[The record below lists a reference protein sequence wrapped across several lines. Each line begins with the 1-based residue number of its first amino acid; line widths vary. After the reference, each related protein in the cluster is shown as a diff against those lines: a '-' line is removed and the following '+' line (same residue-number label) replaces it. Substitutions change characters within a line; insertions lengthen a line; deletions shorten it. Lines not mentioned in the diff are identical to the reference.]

1 LPRNNKLW
9 RARSLGLSAVLAA
22 VVVSA
27 IAASHGCTTTNSL
40 TTQVDFYGPS
50 GLTVAPAKDRDLLF
64 IASTGGDDLRAI
76 SICNT
81 PAPDG
86 GTAANNTCTDLE
98 DFHFLPGP
106 IRLFPGS
113 FPVGNRPVRLASV
126 NLRDADGGVVGGVL
140 VVGVAAQVSVD
151 GGISATADAGTREA
165 LPALMLV
172 DSVNVLAA
180 TRREA
185 TIKVP
190 IAIPLDAPPID
201 VVSTDVPTGAPPL
214 AGVPQ
219 LAFVLTEANVAS
231 GVRAELSEI
240 ALTPTLDGPA
250 AQVTARC
257 SLSITAT
264 RLALIP
270 RTFHK
275 ETGVTDPPSS
285 LIYVGDG
292 TVEGAV
298 AGGLGDGALEIDT
311 TTIPPVTSTVA
322 PCTIK
327 RRLVA
332 TDPRTGKP
340 RGLASL
346 ALSPA
351 YNTATPDARSY
362 PAGAMLLGASTDGL
376 VVFIRTD
383 TGVLYPIPPFIAYH
397 DDAGAP
403 NTVAPVSSGETAY
416 VDGDGGVS
424 VLHADGSLELLAGV
438 YAQPMEPLRVNGL
451 AREVAFFKTPLT
463 CNSQNV
469 VTGQPCEL
477 ISVGASQSSY
487 LSVAF
492 PLVATVTSTD
502 GTVVFIDAD
511 DRRFVSD
518 TRDATAG
525 STGFQASVNS
535 AYTFAPAQPLS
546 RSAPVLAFAP
556 ADTTSTKCNVGP
568 GTTAPVTCKPLGSS
582 QAGVARQSTWRAI
595 WHAQLP
601 GLERQGGTLTR
612 DASGALRFTV
622 PGIDLSRWTDPAL
635 PDALVV
641 GDALAVAAFTAAPN
655 GGPLCA
661 FLTNENLTPLAREYT
676 ITAIGSN
683 YFLLDDQNTLESGTA
698 AHDATPAECLTGG
711 VGAVVEVRTAGTNP
725 WLILQGNLIHGRAKN
740 GTQFTATETRFDY
753 PLQYVLYPDQ
763 DATNSILL
771 PTIANDIAVSFTI
784 TGNDPVTPQSAFTW
798 SIGSGQSPTRVSD
811 TGSSGGFAGAVITY
825 TSLKV
830 PGNLVFFSSTGSN
843 TVIQIDPQLLG
854 VLNGVISY
862 R

>member
-1 LPRNNKLW
+1 MPRNNKLW

-27 IAASHGCTTTNSL
+27 IAASHGCTTTNTI

-81 PAPDG
+81 PVPDG
-86 GTAANNTCTDLE
+86 GSVADTTCTDLE

-140 VVGVAAQVSVD
+140 VAGVAAQVSVD
-151 GGISATADAGTREA
+151 GGISATADAGTLEA

-190 IAIPLDAPPID
+190 IAIPLDAPPVD

-214 AGVPQ
+214 AGTPQ

-231 GVRAELSEI
+231 GVPAELSEI
-240 ALTPTLDGPA
+240 ALTPTIDGPA
-250 AQVTARC
+250 AQVIGRC

-270 RTFHK
+270 RTFHA
-275 ETGVTDPPSS
+275 GVTDPPSS

-311 TTIPPVTSTVA
+311 TTIPPMTGTAA
-322 PCTIK
+322 PCTIN

-351 YNTATPDARSY
+351 YNTSDGRSY
-362 PAGAMLLGASTDGL
+362 AAGAMLLGASTDGL

-383 TGVLYPIPPFIAYH
+383 TGVPYPIPPFTAYH
-397 DDAGAP
+397 DDAGIP
-403 NTVAPVSSGETAY
+403 TTVVAVSTGETAY
-416 VDGDGGVS
+416 LERDGGVA
-424 VLHADGSLELLAGV
+424 VLHADGGFELLPGV
-438 YAQPMEPLRVNGL
+438 YAQPMEPLRLNGL
-451 AREVAFFKTPLT
+451 AREVSFFKTPLT
-463 CNSQNV
+463 CNSQSIGAN
-469 VTGQPCEL
+469 QPCEL
-477 ISVGASQSSY
+477 ISVGASQNSY

-492 PLVATVTSTD
+492 PLVGLVTSTD
-502 GTVVFIDAD
+502 GSVVFIDAD

-518 TRDATAG
+518 TRDATSG
-525 STGFQASVNS
+525 STGFQAAVNS
-535 AYTFAPAQPLS
+535 SYTFAPAQPLS
-546 RSAPVLAFAP
+546 RSAPVLNFAP
-556 ADTTSTKCNVGP
+556 ADTTSPECFVG
-568 GTTAPVTCKPLGSS
+568 GAATAPVTCKPLGWS
-582 QAGVARQSTWRAI
+582 QAGVARRSTWRAI

-612 DASGALRFTV
+612 DTTGFLRFTV
-622 PGIDLSRWTDPAL
+622 PPGIDLSRWTDSAL

-655 GGPLCA
+655 GGALCD
-661 FLTNENLTPLAREYT
+661 FLSNENTTALAREYT

-683 YFLLDDQNTLESGTA
+683 YFLLDDQNTLESGTP
-698 AHDATPAECLTGG
+698 AHDATPPECLSGG

-740 GTQFTATETRFDY
+740 GTQFTTTETRFDY
-753 PLQYVLYPDQ
+753 PLQYILYPD
-763 DATNSILL
+763 APGLL

-811 TGSSGGFAGAVITY
+811 TSSFGGFAGAVITY

-843 TVIQIDPQLLG
+843 SVIQIDPQLLG

>member
-27 IAASHGCTTTNSL
+27 IAASHGCTTTNTI

-50 GLTVAPAKDRDLLF
+50 GLTIAPAKDRDLLF

-81 PAPDG
+81 PVPDG
-86 GTAANNTCTDLE
+86 GTVADTTCTDLE

-126 NLRDADGGVVGGVL
+126 NLRDAEGGVVGGVL
-140 VVGVAAQVSVD
+140 VAGVAAQVSVD
-151 GGISATADAGTREA
+151 GGISATADAGTLAA
-165 LPALMLV
+165 LPALLLV

-190 IAIPLDAPPID
+190 IAISLDAPPID
-201 VVSTDVPTGAPPL
+201 VVTTDVPTGTKPI
-214 AGVPQ
+214 AGMTQ
-219 LAFVLTEANVAS
+219 LAYVLTEANVAS
-231 GVRAELSEI
+231 NVPAELSQLT
-240 ALTPTLDGPA
+240 LTPTKDGPVA
-250 AQVTARC
+250 AVTGRC

-270 RTFHK
+270 RTFHAT
-275 ETGVTDPPSS
+275 TGFEEPPSPF
-285 LIYVGDG
+285 
-292 TVEGAV
+292 
-298 AGGLGDGALEIDT
+298 T
-311 TTIPPVTSTVA
+311 TTIPPMTGTVA

-332 TDPRTGKP
+332 TDPLTGKP
-340 RGLASL
+340 RGLASI

-351 YNTATPDARSY
+351 YITTDEQEQIDRDGGYDGDGGY
-362 PAGAMLLGASTDGL
+362 PAGAMLLGASTDG
-376 VVFIRTD
+376 VVVMIRRD
-383 TGVLYPIPPFIAYH
+383 KGIPYPIPPFKTLPDGGTNI
-397 DDAGAP
+397 
-403 NTVAPVSSGETAY
+403 VISGGQNAY
-416 VDGDGGVS
+416 VSDDDGGVFTYTTNP
-424 VLHADGSLELLAGV
+424 DGGAPLFGYEPNDAGV
-438 YAQPMEPLRVNGL
+438 LVYVGPIPGVSAQPMEPLRLNGL

-463 CNSQNV
+463 CNSRNI

-477 ISVGASQSSY
+477 VSVGASQSSY

-502 GTVVFIDAD
+502 GTVVFIDAA

-525 STGFQASVNS
+525 STGFQAAVNS
-535 AYTFAPAQPLS
+535 SYTFAPAQPLS
-546 RSAPVLAFAP
+546 RSAPVLNFTP
-556 ADTTSTKCNVGP
+556 ADTTSNECNAK
-568 GTTAPVTCKPLGSS
+568 TAPVTCKPLGWS

-622 PGIDLSRWTDPAL
+622 PPGIDLSRWTDPAL
-635 PDALVV
+635 PDAMGV

-655 GGPLCA
+655 GGALCA
-661 FLTNENLTPLAREYT
+661 FLANENLTPLAREYT

-683 YFLLDDQNTLESGTA
+683 YLLLDDQNTLESGTA
-698 AHDATPAECLTGG
+698 AHDATPPECLTGG

-725 WLILQGNLIHGRAKN
+725 WLILQGNLIHGRARN

-753 PLQYVLYPDQ
+753 PLQYVLYPD
-763 DATNSILL
+763 APGLL

-784 TGNDPVTPQSAFTW
+784 TGNDPVTPQSTFTW

-811 TGSSGGFAGAVITY
+811 TGSLGGFAGAVITY
-825 TSLKV
+825 TSLKL